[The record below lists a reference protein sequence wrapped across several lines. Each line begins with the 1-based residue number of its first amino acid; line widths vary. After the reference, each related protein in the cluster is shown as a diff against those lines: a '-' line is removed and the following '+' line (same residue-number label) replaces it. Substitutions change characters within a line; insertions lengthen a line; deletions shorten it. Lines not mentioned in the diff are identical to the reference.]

1 MQERKKE
8 VAKILLAMSRGGG
21 KKAKTARE
29 ALAVLAIIQAKILK
43 IIIFFIFFLFSH
55 LQDHSPHCSIFTS
68 F

>member
-29 ALAVLAIIQAKILK
+29 ALAEFKQ
-43 IIIFFIFFLFSH
+43 FS
-55 LQDHSPHCSIFTS
+55 L
-68 F
+68 